1 MVVAKP
7 IPVSPPVTIAILFA
21 KLYDMIEYGMNK
33 LSETTPNLVRYE
45 IEFKGLCQNL

>member
-33 LSETTPNLVRYE
+33 LSETTLILSDMR
-45 IEFKGLCQNL
+45 